1 MRHRVRGKRLGR
13 AADQRRALLR
23 ALVASLFEH
32 DKIETTLAKA
42 KEARK
47 LADKLITMA
56 QRGDLHARRQVLR
69 FVTNR
74 EVVDRLFSDVAP
86 RYADRQGGYTRVI
99 PTSLRRGDATP
110 MAILELS
117 D

>member
-1 MRHRVRGKRLGR
+1 MRHRVKGKKLGR

-23 ALVASLFEH
+23 SLVSSLFEH
-32 DKIETTLAKA
+32 DKIQTTLVKA

-47 LADKLITMA
+47 VADRLITLA
-56 QRGDLHARRQVLR
+56 RRGDLHARRQALR
-69 FVTNR
+69 FVTDR
-74 EVVDRLFSDVAP
+74 AVVDRLFLEVAP

-99 PTSLRRGDATP
+99 PTGPRRGDAAP
-110 MAILELS
+110 MAVLELS